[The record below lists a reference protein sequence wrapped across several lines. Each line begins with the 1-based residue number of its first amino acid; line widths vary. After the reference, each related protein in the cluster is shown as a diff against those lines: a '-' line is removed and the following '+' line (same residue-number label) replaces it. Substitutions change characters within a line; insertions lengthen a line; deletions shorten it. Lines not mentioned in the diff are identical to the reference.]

1 MKTALVLSGGGA
13 RGAYQVGVLKAL
25 AQLLP
30 RTGVNPFQ
38 IVCGTSSGAINAA
51 KVASEADDFHQAI
64 QGLEAIWSN
73 LSSDQIHQ
81 VGYMDIVKS
90 AVKILM
96 SFFHSGIANGQSLSL
111 FNNQPLLNLLQRS
124 IDIARLD
131 KMISAQHI
139 HALSISALGYSSG
152 QNFSFFQ
159 GHESL
164 KSWRRSRRIGV
175 KTRLEH
181 KHLMASSALPAIFPA
196 VRLNQE
202 YFGDGALRQ
211 SAPMSAALHLGA
223 DKLLVIGVSGSND
236 SQDERVVAQH
246 SPTIA
251 QVLGNLLN
259 SAFIDSLEEDVHML
273 ERFNRIAKHL
283 NSEQQHDLQIR
294 PVELLVIKPSIKFDQ
309 MAAEFTHELPRS
321 MRLLL
326 SIIGANKQGG
336 GSSLASYL
344 LFEKQ
349 FCQALINSGY
359 QDAMAQAD
367 AIREFVGVCELP

>member
-64 QGLEAIWSN
+64 KGLEAIWSN
-73 LSSDQIHQ
+73 LSSDQVHQ
-81 VGYMDIVKS
+81 VGYGDIVKS
-90 AVKILM
+90 AAKILM
-96 SFFHSGIANGQSLSL
+96 SFFHSGIAKGQSLSL
-111 FNNQPLLNLLQRS
+111 FNNQPLFNLLTRS

-152 QNFSFFQ
+152 QNISFFQ
-159 GHESL
+159 GHDSL
-164 KSWRRSRRIGV
+164 QPWCRSRRIGA

-196 VRLNQE
+196 VRLNRE

-223 DKLLVIGVSGSND
+223 DKLLVIGVSGSHD
-236 SQDERVVAQH
+236 TLEERMVTQH

-273 ERFNRIAKHL
+273 ERFNRVAQHL
-283 NSEQQHDLQIR
+283 SNEQQAELQIR

-309 MAAEFTHELPRS
+309 MAADFTHELPRS
-321 MRLLL
+321 MRFLL
-326 SIIGANKQGG
+326 SIIGANKKGG
-336 GSSLASYL
+336 GASLASYI

-349 FCQALINSGY
+349 YCQALINSGY
-359 QDAMAQAD
+359 QDAMAQAED
-367 AIREFVGVCELP
+367 IRQFVGVCGLP